1 MLENLIL
8 AEELDV
14 EEKLTW
20 TQRLSNAISEK
31 FGDGIGGFA
40 MKLVAGLAILIIGLL
55 IVKLIIRIIKKT
67 KWYQKLASEVQTV
80 AVSAVKVLGY
90 VLVILLAVATVGV
103 PTASII
109 AVLGSCGLAIGL
121 ALQGSLANFAGGIM
135 LLVFRPFHVGDFIS
149 DGAHE
154 GTVRKVTLFYTT
166 IDTLDNLRITLPNG
180 ALANSAIKNL
190 NTNELRRLDID
201 ITLSPAADRDKVQ
214 ALMLACA
221 KDHELVLDDPAPETF
236 VTVTEGGLPTFKL
249 RAWFKSGDY
258 WTVYFAL
265 NNAVQAKLIE
275 NNIPLAHQQVDIHTD
290 K

>member
-1 MLENLIL
+1 ME
-8 AEELDV
+8 

-20 TQRLSNAISEK
+20 LQKLSNAITER
-31 FGDGIGGFA
+31 FGDGIGGVA
-40 MKLVAGLAILIIGLL
+40 MKIVAALIILVVGLL
-55 IVKLIIRIIKKT
+55 IKLVRKS
-67 KWYQKLASEVQTV
+67 KWYKNLASDVQTF

-103 PTASII
+103 PIASII
-109 AVLGSCGLAIGL
+109 AVLASCGLAVGM
-121 ALQGSLANFAGGIM
+121 ALQGSLANLAGGIM

-149 DGAHE
+149 DGSHE
-154 GTVRKVTLFYTT
+154 GTVREVTLFYTT

-201 ITLSPAADRDKVQ
+201 LTLSPAADRDKVQ
-214 ALMLACA
+214 ALMLECA
-221 KDHELVLDDPAPETF
+221 KDNELVLDDPAPETF

-258 WTVYFAL
+258 WSVYFAL

>member
-1 MLENLIL
+1 ME
-8 AEELDV
+8 DM
-14 EEKLTW
+14 EEKLSW
-20 TQRLSNAISEK
+20 SQRLANAISEK
-31 FGDGIGGFA
+31 FGDGIGAFA
-40 MKLVAGLAILIIGLL
+40 MQLIAALVILVVGLL
-55 IVKLIIRIIKKT
+55 IVKLIIKLIKKT
-67 KWYQKLASEVQTV
+67 KWYQNLASEVQTV

-149 DGAHE
+149 DGTHE
-154 GTVRKVTLFYTT
+154 GTVREVTLFYTT
-166 IDTLDNLRITLPNG
+166 LDTLDNLRITLPNG

-214 ALMLACA
+214 ALMLECA
-221 KDHELVLDDPAPETF
+221 KDHELVLEDPAPETF

-249 RAWFKSGDY
+249 RTWFKSGDY

-265 NNAVQAKLIE
+265 NKAVQAKLIE